1 MTQHCL
7 ILLSSAKEGVSAQS
21 FIQCCTLVHSSFQVQ
36 LATPGGKYPE
46 YLHSGDSTTKWMEDF
61 KTKALAVPMN
71 VSIVDA
77 SRYSCLVIPHCPGA
91 PYDLAASNEVALILA
106 HFMQHSKPICAVGHG
121 VAALLATA
129 SHPQQ
134 TSWPFKDV
142 CLTAPTLFD
151 QSLDRDFSQ
160 CPVLLEDGLRDGGAR
175 YTGAAPGAPHVV
187 IDRHLVTGQNE
198 LSTLTAVQNLVLIC
212 NQLKK
217 TG

>member
-7 ILLSSAKEGVSAQS
+7 ILLSSAKQGVSAQS
-21 FIQCCTLVHSSFQVQ
+21 FIQSCTLVHSSFAIQ

-46 YLHSGDSTTKWMEDF
+46 YLHSGDSTAKWMEDF
-61 KTKALAVPMN
+61 RTKALAVPMN

-91 PYDLAASNEVALILA
+91 PYDLASSSEVALILA
-106 HFMQHSKPICAVGHG
+106 HFMQHAKPICAVGHG
-121 VAALLATA
+121 VAALLATS
-129 SHPQQ
+129 SHQ

-142 CLTAPTLFD
+142 CLTAPTLYD

-160 CPVLLEDGLRDGGAR
+160 SPVLVEDGLRDGGAQ
-175 YTGAAPGAPHVV
+175 YTGAAPGGVHVV
-187 IDRHLVTGQNE
+187 VDRHLVTGQNE
-198 LSTLTAVQNLVLIC
+198 ASTLTAVQNLVLIC

-217 TG
+217 SG